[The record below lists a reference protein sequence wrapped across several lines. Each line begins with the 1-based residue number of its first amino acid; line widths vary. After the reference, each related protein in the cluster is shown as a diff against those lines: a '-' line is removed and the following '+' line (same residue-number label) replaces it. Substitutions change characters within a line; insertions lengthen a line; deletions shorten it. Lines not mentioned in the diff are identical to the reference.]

1 MKLAKH
7 RSKRKK
13 QRKTRIRKNN
23 KYRHLTRK
31 YNKRRRA
38 RRKQQKTHN
47 KPRNKLRNK
56 LRHSVH
62 RLHRYYSRRNS
73 VAGEVHSGKCF
84 DMIMQQEVDI
94 NDALQQDADTIAIT
108 AGPQSKCIDISQI
121 TPRLIRRNLLHLCLD
136 IQRPDGSVYTDY
148 STESYFKLHSLGI
161 LDAIVEADSFTM
173 YIAAILMDPD
183 FRSDSSKRHIKL
195 QRVYTPMNIN
205 DGLLRENTPIKI
217 DDTYVNESYVL
228 DNIVPGDAVVEET
241 MNTTKY
247 DWDAH
252 HKKYPSDNPYY
263 HFPNIKCKYPDG
275 TIKTINGM
283 HIHIPKRS
291 TTTSHGLYILDK
303 MPNWG
308 YGQAYYDF
316 LQNRQL
322 LDADGIPIPERVNQL
337 SEDDDEYFNSFSSV
351 SGFHCNK
358 GSEFTIWEIVLPDE
372 SPYNDKQF
380 YYNKWMKLYVDK
392 QYSDKG
398 WTQISIPPAPP
409 EVIQYR
415 EQNYNTNIQNLG
427 NNLQNDISSV
437 INDRVDNIGD
447 DIPYIVN
454 RLGLDEDPEESKQE
468 EDQQESKQEE
478 DQPLPIIG
486 SPELPAFGS
495 TSPVQN
501 SRGSPFEYVPG
512 NNYSDSSSESSIN
525 MHINMHNEVIPA
537 QTGNTGSMSSYNSM
551 MLVLKKYYYKIF
563 REVLTL
569 VQLIVQNGGGDFLTL
584 DLIFNEIEEITSY
597 CTIAT
602 NNFPMHLFPSIETN
616 DDALSAIERLNEIYH
631 WVRIYRYDADI
642 TPELLEDLFKEQ
654 RANLRARLYLDEGI
668 EEFDHLLD
676 SEIDSIYTYLNIQI
690 GNMVSEQGYNMTE
703 SELQGWS

>member
-56 LRHSVH
+56 SRHSVH
-62 RLHRYYSRRNS
+62 RLHRYYSRRNN
-73 VAGEVHSGKCF
+73 VAGEVYDGKCF
-84 DMIMQQEVDI
+84 DMVMQQDVDI
-94 NDALQQDADTIAIT
+94 NDALQEDADTIAIT
-108 AGPQSKCIDISQI
+108 AGPQSKCVDISQI

-136 IQRPDGSVYTDY
+136 IQRPDGSEYTDY

-161 LDAIVEADSFTM
+161 LDAIVDADSFTM

-195 QRVYTPMNIN
+195 RRVYTPMDIN
-205 DGLLRENTPIKI
+205 DDLLREDTPIKI
-217 DDTYVNESYVL
+217 DDTYSNEWLVGS
-228 DNIVPGDAVVEET
+228 DDIDIVPGDAVVHQT

-252 HKKYPSDNPYY
+252 HKKYPSDNPYH
-263 HFPNIKCKYPDG
+263 HFPFIKCKYPDG

-316 LQNRQL
+316 LQNRQI
-322 LDADGIPIPERVNQL
+322 LDADGIPIPDRVNQL
-337 SEDDDEYFNSFSSV
+337 SEDDDEYYNSFSSV

-358 GSEFTIWEIVLPDE
+358 GSEFTIWEIILPDE
-372 SPYNDKQF
+372 SPYNDTQF
-380 YYNKWMKLYVDK
+380 YYNKWMELYVDK

-427 NNLQNDISSV
+427 NNLQNE
-437 INDRVDNIGD
+437 
-447 DIPYIVN
+447 IPYIVN
-454 RLGLDEDPEESKQE
+454 RLGLDDDPEESKQE

-495 TSPVQN
+495 TSPIQN
-501 SRGSPFEYVPG
+501 SRGSPFEFVPG
-512 NNYSDSSSESSIN
+512 NNYDDSESSIDN
-525 MHINMHNEVIPA
+525 REVIPVP
-537 QTGNTGSMSSYNSM
+537 TGNTSSMSSYNSM
-551 MLVLKKYYYKIF
+551 MRVLKKYYYKIF

-569 VQLIVQNGGGDFLTL
+569 SHLAMLNGGADFLTL
-584 DLIFNEIEEITSY
+584 DLIFNEIEEITAY
-597 CTIAT
+597 CMIAT
-602 NNFPMHLFPSIETN
+602 DQFPMYLFSSIETN
-616 DDALSAIERLNEIYH
+616 DDALSAIERLNEIYG
-631 WVRIYRYDADI
+631 WVRLYRYDADI
-642 TPELLEDLFKEQ
+642 SLDLLEDLFQ
-654 RANLRARLYLDEGI
+654 DLRANLRARFYLDEGI
-668 EEFDHLLD
+668 EEFDALLD
-676 SEIDSIYTYLNIQI
+676 SEIESIYTYLNIQI
-690 GNMVSEQGYNMTE
+690 GNMVSEQGYPE
-703 SELQGWS
+703 HEGWS